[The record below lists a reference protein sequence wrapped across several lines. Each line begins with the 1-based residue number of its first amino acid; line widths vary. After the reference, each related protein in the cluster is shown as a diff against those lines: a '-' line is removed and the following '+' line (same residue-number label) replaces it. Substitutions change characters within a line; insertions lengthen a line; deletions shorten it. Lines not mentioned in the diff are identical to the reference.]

1 MGGTVANDPAGDER
15 RPVPTTTRRDVL
27 RAGLGL
33 AASAPLAG
41 LLAACATGKPSVQST
56 ATPTATATA
65 TVVPT
70 ATPDTRPITLA
81 ITGDVML
88 GRSLNLQILQSG
100 DRFPFND
107 TADYLST
114 FDLTIGNLECVIST
128 LGSPEPKEFTF
139 PVDPAA
145 FPRLTAAGFDI
156 MSVAN
161 NHSGDMGKDAFVDML
176 GNLPAHGVT
185 PLGGGRNLA
194 EAHAGVVRRVRTTTV
209 GLLAYCEIG
218 PQNFEAETNSPGS
231 AWLDLAPMQADIT
244 RLRPQ
249 VDFLIVFT
257 HWGIEYVTQENDDQI
272 GLAHAAIDAGAD
284 FVVGAHPHVRQPSE
298 TYRSKPIVYSLGN
311 FVFDEMPGP
320 EESQG
325 SVLSLSLQGS
335 QLLDWKLRTA
345 RIGFS
350 GAPVWE

>member
-1 MGGTVANDPAGDER
+1 MRNEADEAASTEARTR
-15 RPVPTTTRRDVL
+15 RTRRDLL
-27 RAGLGL
+27 RAGFGL

-41 LLAACATGKPSVQST
+41 LLAACGDTSAGQV
-56 ATPTATATA
+56 APTATASPTA
-65 TVVPT
+65 TVQPT

-88 GRSLNLQILQSG
+88 GRSLNTQILATT

-107 TADYLST
+107 TAEYLNS
-114 FDLTIGNLECVIST
+114 FDLTVGNLECVISKK
-128 LGSPEPKEFTF
+128 GQREPKEFTF

-145 FPRLTAAGFDI
+145 FPRLLAAGFDVA
-156 MSVAN
+156 SLAN

-176 GNLPAHGVT
+176 GALPKYNIT

-194 EAHAGVVRRVRTTTV
+194 EAHAGVIRRVRTTTV

-218 PQNFEAETNSPGS
+218 PQNFEAGASTPGS
-231 AWLDLAPMQADIT
+231 AWLDLAPMRADIK

-249 VDFLIVFT
+249 VDYLIVFT
-257 HWGIEYVTQENDDQI
+257 HWGIEYVTQENADQI
-272 GLAHAAIDAGAD
+272 GFAHAAIDAGAD

-298 TYRSKPIVYSLGN
+298 TYRGKPIVYSLGN

-320 EESQG
+320 DESQG
-325 SVLSLSLQGS
+325 SVLSMTLQGAK
-335 QLLDWKLRTA
+335 LLDWKLRTA
-345 RIGFS
+345 RIGYS
-350 GAPVWE
+350 GAPKWE